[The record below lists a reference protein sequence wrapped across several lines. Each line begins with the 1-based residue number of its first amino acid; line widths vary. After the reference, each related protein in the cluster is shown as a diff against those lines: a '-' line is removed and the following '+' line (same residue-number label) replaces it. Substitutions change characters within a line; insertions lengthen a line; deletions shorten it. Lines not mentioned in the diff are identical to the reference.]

1 MIAAITA
8 KAIKKIRAFFLLKTY
23 SFFSGLAE
31 RIMLVTLSKVGTS
44 TRKIVFSFMAIGVAL
59 SMWVTDMAVA
69 AMLLPLGITILQ
81 ASGAQPLKSNFGRAL
96 MRFKY
101 SNQNQIS
108 QWQHHQG
115 CRNTYYHPLRESN
128 NCICQFL
135 QIPNSNNI
143 RTTTSWCSNSTNC
156 QMQVLLC

>member
-1 MIAAITA
+1 
-8 KAIKKIRAFFLLKTY
+8 
-23 SFFSGLAE
+23 
-31 RIMLVTLSKVGTS
+31 MLVTLSKVGTS

-69 AMLLPLGITILQ
+69 
-81 ASGAQPLKSNFGRAL
+81 
-96 MRFKY
+96 Y

-135 QIPNSNNI
+135 QIPNSMSDAGIAMLGFLLCFVPGLNVFDKWSDAAKEI
-143 RTTTSWCSNSTNC
+143 DWGGLMLIAGGLCVCRTGGYHDISHRSGNRRRPSNSPSWHSQILRKCNN
-156 QMQVLLC
+156 